1 MSIRMLT
8 FGAIALLAM
17 SSLPVVN
24 VASAMPIDRSNVIRH
39 ADATNP
45 YFVQYRRYHGHGH
58 GGHGGDG
65 AGVAAGLL
73 GGMILG
79 GMLARP
85 GYYDYAPGP
94 FYGSGYSADASEAY
108 CMRRFRSYDP
118 SSGTY
123 LGYDGYRH
131 PCP

>member
-1 MSIRMLT
+1 MSIRVIA
-8 FGAIALLAM
+8 FGSMALLAI
-17 SSLPVVN
+17 STVPIAN
-24 VASAMPIDRSNVIRH
+24 VASAMPIDSSNVIRH
-39 ADATNP
+39 AHALNSH
-45 YFVQYRRYHGHGH
+45 FVQYHRYHGHGH
-58 GGHGGDG
+58 GGDG
-65 AGVAAGLL
+65 AGIAAGLL

-85 GYYDYAPGP
+85 GYYDYAQRPSYGP
-94 FYGSGYSADASEAY
+94 DYSADAPEAY